1 MNGAAL
7 LIDCELHVE
16 FTNER
21 KEIPLQIGVFLF

>member
-7 LIDCELHVE
+7 LICCELHVE

-21 KEIPLQIGVFLF
+21 KEISLQMGVFLL